1 MGMLQ
6 TILGKVG
13 ENADASRPVRLIPA
27 DVVSPPPNLQI
38 RLMNDDKQIYP
49 AEYFIIPEAL
59 TRHTKE
65 IRINGVMSSCTFLN
79 ELQAGDEIMVAS
91 VQGMESSKY
100 FILDRV
106 NQWE

>member
-1 MGMLQ
+1 MSMIK
-6 TILGKVG
+6 TILTKVDEHG
-13 ENADASRPVRLIPA
+13 GANRPVRLIPA
-27 DVVSPPPNLQI
+27 DVVSGSPNLQV

-65 IRINGVMSSCTFLN
+65 IRINGVISSCTFFN